1 MNHDSDS
8 LDQRLLA
15 LLHAVRDD
23 HDDLARLTLNDL
35 LRNDPD
41 ARAAMARLLVD
52 EQALIHRLRDDGIVS
67 LLDPA
72 PASGPA
78 KATRPPGWYG
88 WRPLTSAAAGI
99 LFGMLC
105 TSVVFGFVAPLT
117 GSLTLLDESFEGAS
131 QPTSKVALEPG
142 VWRGDQA
149 VIVNAEQD
157 VAPVSGRRM
166 LRFLRQDHQG
176 KARAAR
182 GHIADVYRLIDL
194 RGQREDVAQGDVVV
208 QASASVNAISF
219 PEGEKFGCAISLFAL
234 DADALP
240 ESASYIGTALEN
252 EANAMARSSRTKMDR
267 DPASWQ
273 RLATEMR
280 LPANTDYIVVRLHIS
295 QSFDSNGAPV
305 FTGSYA
311 DDVRVTITRRTPL
324 P

>member
-1 MNHDSDS
+1 MNHESDS
-8 LDQRLLA
+8 FDHRLLA
-15 LLHAVRDD
+15 LLHAVRDE
-23 HDDLARLTLNDL
+23 HDESARAALNEL
-35 LRNDPD
+35 LRNDPE
-41 ARAAMARLLVD
+41 ARSAMARLLVD
-52 EQALIHRLRDDGIVS
+52 EQALIHLLRDEGIVS
-67 LLDPA
+67 LLDPTG
-72 PASGPA
+72 SLRPA
-78 KATRPPGWYG
+78 KAPRVSRWHSL
-88 WRPLTSAAAGI
+88 RPLTSAAAGI

-117 GSLTLLDESFEGAS
+117 GSLTLLDESFEGSSPPA
-131 QPTSKVALEPG
+131 SKVALAPG

-149 VIVNAEQD
+149 VIVNAEQG

-176 KARAAR
+176 KARAAG

-194 RGQREDVAQGDVVV
+194 RGQRVDVTQGDVVV
-208 QASASVNAISF
+208 QASASVNAIPF

-234 DADALP
+234 EADALP
-240 ESASYIGTALEN
+240 ERASYVGTALEN